1 MLLNVKQTAEKLNIR
16 PITVY
21 KMIPQ
26 KRLPVTRIGRRVL
39 FDEAI
44 LDKWIPQ
51 KTEMPI
57 SD

>member
-21 KMIPQ
+21 KMISQ

-44 LDKWIPQ
+44 LDQWIAQ

-57 SD
+57 NA